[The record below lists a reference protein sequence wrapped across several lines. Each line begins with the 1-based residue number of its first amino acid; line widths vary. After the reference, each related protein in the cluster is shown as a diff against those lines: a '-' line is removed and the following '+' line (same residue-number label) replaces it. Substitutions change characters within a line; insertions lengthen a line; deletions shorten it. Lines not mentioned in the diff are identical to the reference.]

1 MGAGGAVAYLQL
13 GGDSVLLPVL
23 LVCGGDGGRR
33 GGGPRV
39 FRDGPPQL
47 HVGLRAVGLLRVGLL
62 HRQTGKN
69 KRSYR
74 ESITQTNSN
83 ILSLSLL
90 LSVIRVKSCNNGNS
104 YATVCHG
111 ACVCSYS
118 RTLML
123 FPGMSGSPLR
133 EVNPGEE
140 GKLRRGGGGG
150 GDLEGFSV
158 RYRGTVSSSVGR
170 KEKKRK
176 D

>member
-13 GGDSVLLPVL
+13 GGDSVLLSVL
-23 LVCGGDGGRR
+23 LVCGGQGGRR

-47 HVGLRAVGLLRVGLL
+47 HVGLRAVDLLRVRLL

-90 LSVIRVKSCNNGNS
+90 LSVIRVKSCNNGNN
-104 YATVCHG
+104 YATASWCVRVFLQPHLDAFSRDERLAAAGGQSRGGREAASRRRRRRRLGGFLRAIPRHCELVC
-111 ACVCSYS
+111 
-118 RTLML
+118 
-123 FPGMSGSPLR
+123 
-133 EVNPGEE
+133 GEE
-140 GKLRRGGGGG
+140 GK
-150 GDLEGFSV
+150 
-158 RYRGTVSSSVGR
+158 
-170 KEKKRK
+170 KK